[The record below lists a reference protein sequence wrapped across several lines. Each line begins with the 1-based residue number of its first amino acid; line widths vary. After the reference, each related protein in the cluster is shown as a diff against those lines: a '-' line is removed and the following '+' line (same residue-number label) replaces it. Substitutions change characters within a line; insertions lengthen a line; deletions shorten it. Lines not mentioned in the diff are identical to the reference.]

1 MGVCVAQ
8 ILLDFGL
15 AEELT
20 PRVRRH
26 FISFLH
32 AISKG
37 DAAAGARHMLQFG
50 AVQVRSA
57 ARLCFLWA
65 HLRTYFAVIWLLS
78 LRIPHVTWGSGR
90 KVANAKEP
98 VTAGNG

>member
-1 MGVCVAQ
+1 MVQ

-50 AVQVRSA
+50 AVQVWPRRA
-57 ARLCFLWA
+57 LVHA
-65 HLRTYFAVIWLLS
+65 LRVNHAVILY
-78 LRIPHVTWGSGR
+78 
-90 KVANAKEP
+90 
-98 VTAGNG
+98 

>member
-1 MGVCVAQ
+1 MCALTRVVCRWQ

-37 DAAAGARHMLQFG
+37 DAAAGARHMLEFG
-50 AVQVRSA
+50 AVQVWR
-57 ARLCFLWA
+57 RR
-65 HLRTYFAVIWLLS
+65 HLLLS
-78 LRIPHVTWGSGR
+78 CHRQLSLC
-90 KVANAKEP
+90 
-98 VTAGNG
+98 